1 MNHTFGLV
9 MVAAYFATMIV
20 ATYLYNRLHKGN

>member
-1 MNHTFGLV
+1 MGDTLGLI

-20 ATYLYNRLHKGN
+20 AAYVYNRLHKGN